1 MGQTGWQSFARA
13 VERLRQKAGFGSARA
28 FFQKCGGAAYFG
40 CGYRQYLNIEKAR
53 SAPSSKL
60 MAKIAT
66 ALKLSESPDDARE
79 FALAYLRSTIGP
91 GELLELFVKSLGLSP
106 PPAGTGKQSALIKG
120 MARHFEARTKLLS
133 QDQANLIWSSKESYW
148 AFMILSNDGGA
159 WDAQR
164 IAEKTGLGV
173 IAIAKVLV
181 RLEKAGLAA
190 KDAYGNYKYP
200 EAGEVL
206 LYPRAAFYPHG
217 LESLKDHWDA
227 MEEKKG
233 TRLLDRHLF
242 TRASEAEVMAFFP
255 YLLQSL
261 HAADVT
267 TTTREGQDTG
277 FFVIET
283 MVRKMMP
290 F

>member
-1 MGQTGWQSFARA
+1 MGQLDWQSFAH
-13 VERLRQKAGFGSARA
+13 VIERLRIKAGYPSSRA
-28 FFQKCGGAAYFG
+28 FFNKCGGAAFFG
-40 CGYRQYLNIEKAR
+40 CGYRQYLNVEKAR
-53 SAPSSKL
+53 SAPSAKL
-60 MAKIAT
+60 MARVAT
-66 ALKLSESPDDARE
+66 ALKLSQSPNDARE

-91 GELLELFVKSLGLSP
+91 GDLLELFVKSLGLAP
-106 PPAGTGKQSALIKG
+106 PPPGTGQPSALIKG

-133 QDQANLIWSSKESYW
+133 QDQANLIWGTKESYW

-159 WDAQR
+159 WNATR
-164 IAEKTGLGV
+164 MAEKTGLGA
-173 IAIAKVLV
+173 IGIAKALV

-190 KDAYGNYKYP
+190 KDAYGNYSYP
-200 EAGEVL
+200 DAGEVL
-206 LYPRAAFYPHG
+206 LYPRAAFYPKG

-227 MEEKKG
+227 MEVKKG
-233 TRLLDRHLF
+233 GRLLDRHLF
-242 TRASEAEVMAFFP
+242 TRASEAEIKAFFP

-267 TTTREGQDTG
+267 TTTREGSDTG

-283 MVRKMMP
+283 VVRKMLP